1 MNQYA
6 AEQIAVAATLTQA
19 RKRTRRW
26 KLLSGLVVGAAVAH
40 QFSASVSLPTPLT
53 RGLADVHEAGQPAA
67 STAKPVQQP
76 ALQPA
81 ATQPQ
86 PVQPRKSVEPT
97 TEDRRREAAAA
108 ARARRRYE
116 AELRRMQP
124 PPASQPAQ
132 RVAQPERTVPQ
143 PPNQPP
149 PQPGRGVGLATVFMT
164 TAQAARV
171 AEQIERGRFTPSR
184 ELDRAARRMEREE
197 RRLQRHW

>member
-26 KLLSGLVVGAAVAH
+26 KLIAGLVVVAAVAH

-53 RGLADVHEAGQPAA
+53 RGLADVHEAVQPAVP
-67 STAKPVQQP
+67 TAKPVPQP
-76 ALQPA
+76 A
-81 ATQPQ
+81 TQ
-86 PVQPRKSVEPT
+86 PVQPATSVKPT
-97 TEDRRREAAAA
+97 AEDRRREAAAA

-116 AELRRMQP
+116 AEVRRMQP
-124 PPASQPAQ
+124 PPAPQPAQ
-132 RVAQPERTVPQ
+132 RVAQPERIVS
-143 PPNQPP
+143 QPP
-149 PQPGRGVGLATVFMT
+149 PQPPPQSERGVGLATVFMT
-164 TAQAARV
+164 AAQAARV

-197 RRLQRHW
+197 RRRQRLW